1 MCINGK
7 IPGHKMTGKENTN
20 ETIDDRI
27 PKANDAWVKIR
38 RSFINDKNIDTRL
51 RIQLFGALIGSILLY
66 RLNII
71 PLNTTNPRKLQRFYA
86 KCTRIITDG
95 YYYNNDSIINN
106 SKISQ
111 NNKIPTIAIGLK
123 FYRLNM
129 YYRLKTSMPIAYLN
143 GTQYVNNELRALQK

>member
-1 MCINGK
+1 MRKRRQNTRTHHDGGK
-7 IPGHKMTGKENTN
+7 SMRK
-20 ETIDDRI
+20 TIDDRI
-27 PKANDAWVKIR
+27 EKAKFAWENTKNMR
-38 RSFINDKNIDTRL
+38 KKKEMRDKL
-51 RIQLFGALIGSILLY
+51 RIQLPGALIGSILLY